1 MNTTEI
7 DLIKTSWQSVL
18 PIKTQAAELF
28 YGRLFQLDPLL
39 RPLFTGDMTEQGNK
53 LMAMINTV
61 VVNLDQLDT
70 VVPAIQDLG
79 KRHAAYGV
87 KNADYAKVG
96 EALIWTLQTGL
107 GDKFTKQTKAAWLQA
122 YAILSQTMINAT

>member
-1 MNTTEI
+1 MNTAEI
-7 DLIKTSWQSVL
+7 DLIKTSWQAVL

-61 VVNLDQLDT
+61 VINLGQLDT
-70 VVPAIQDLG
+70 LVPAIQDLG
-79 KRHAAYGV
+79 KRHTGYGV

-107 GDKFTKQTKAAWLQA
+107 GDKFTKQTEAAWLQA
-122 YAILSQTMINAT
+122 YTILSQTMINAT